1 MISREEEIPLFFI
14 CARTKFLDFPCMFA
28 TLQKNSEGNSLSDN
42 KEKRK
47 IIKKENKADRR
58 KQNNAVLVSGA
69 SGWPEQSERQ
79 AHVGANGASVSEQSR
94 KNRQRKKKEKK

>member
-14 CARTKFLDFPCMFA
+14 CERMKFLDFPCMFA

-47 IIKKENKADRR
+47 IIRKRKE
-58 KQNNAVLVSGA
+58 
-69 SGWPEQSERQ
+69 
-79 AHVGANGASVSEQSR
+79 SR
-94 KNRQRKKKEKK
+94 PPQTK